1 MTNSKNFVIIFLE
14 KEKKK
19 LLTFLELF
27 VIIITE
33 NKKGDFGKNER
44 FLYWRNWYDGNF
56 PNFRNW
62 RNGRNVFLEKCIDF
76 PKII

>member
-1 MTNSKNFVIIFLE
+1 MQKVF
-14 KEKKK
+14 KK

-27 VIIITE
+27 DIIIIE
-33 NKKGDFGKNER
+33 NMKGDFGKNER
-44 FLYWRNWYDGNF
+44 FLSGRDWYDGNF

-62 RNGRNVFLEKCIDF
+62 WNNRNVFLEKGIDF